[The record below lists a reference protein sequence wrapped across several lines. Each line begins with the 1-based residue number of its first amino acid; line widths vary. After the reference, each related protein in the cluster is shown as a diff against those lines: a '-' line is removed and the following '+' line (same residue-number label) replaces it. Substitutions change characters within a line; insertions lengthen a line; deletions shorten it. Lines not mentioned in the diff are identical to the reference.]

1 MRTHEAEKRR
11 IQRAK
16 WMGASAAALICLAFS
31 YDASAVG
38 FRDFSADDGSML
50 IQVDDSQG
58 AGDGK
63 SSDGKTSE
71 TDKST
76 AGTEGDAD
84 PSAPGTDTS
93 APDVDVSAPD
103 VDVSAPD
110 TDASAPD
117 ADVSAPDADAG
128 TPDVDAGTP
137 DVDANAPDVDV
148 DAPDVD
154 ANAPDVDVDA
164 PGVEVD
170 APDVDVGAPSVDAS
184 APAPGNGQPLEAAPQ
199 GQASATPTSTVASA
213 VVREAPTGTILVP
226 SGRSA
231 DAVDAKLTSVCR
243 AGDPKCAAREPS
255 PAPATPTATGA
266 LPPANPAPARP
277 VAAAHGSPLAISLVS
292 PIKARDGL
300 VVQGIVFNSSQEPQA
315 VPPIQ
320 VTLVNKAG
328 QALQQWTIKP
338 PVGQLPPGQ
347 NKAFKAV
354 LQPVPPN
361 VSRADA
367 AFLATR

>member
-1 MRTHEAEKRR
+1 M
-11 IQRAK
+11 
-16 WMGASAAALICLAFS
+16 
-31 YDASAVG
+31 
-38 FRDFSADDGSML
+38 
-50 IQVDDSQG
+50 
-58 AGDGK
+58 
-63 SSDGKTSE
+63 
-71 TDKST
+71 
-76 AGTEGDAD
+76 
-84 PSAPGTDTS
+84 
-93 APDVDVSAPD
+93 
-103 VDVSAPD
+103 
-110 TDASAPD
+110 
-117 ADVSAPDADAG
+117 
-128 TPDVDAGTP
+128 
-137 DVDANAPDVDV
+137 
-148 DAPDVD
+148 
-154 ANAPDVDVDA
+154 
-164 PGVEVD
+164 
-170 APDVDVGAPSVDAS
+170 
-184 APAPGNGQPLEAAPQ
+184 
-199 GQASATPTSTVASA
+199 ASA

-243 AGDPKCAAREPS
+243 AGDPKCAAPEPS
-255 PAPATPTATGA
+255 PAPAPATPTATGA
-266 LPPANPAPARP
+266 LPPANPAPAQP

-338 PVGQLPPGQ
+338 PVSQLPPGQ

-367 AFLATR
+367 AFLAAR